1 MGIVSAKNAYNSSEV
16 LRVDAR
22 KAKVNTHYDQ
32 VARSNDGDIAF
43 VSKEGRDFIEAFP
56 QKVVSIVRKLS
67 TFEFYQSLKPATNF
81 RERVINTYLKI
92 QNLV

>member
-16 LRVDAR
+16 LRIDAR

-43 VSKEGRDFIEAFP
+43 VSKEGREFIEAFP
-56 QKVVSIVRKLS
+56 QRL
-67 TFEFYQSLKPATNF
+67 FQYMP
-81 RERVINTYLKI
+81 VILLLFHHFSSARSKAMLIPSET
-92 QNLV
+92 V